1 LSEQPPTHQEKRNY
15 ECKTVDDAIAMLDAV
30 DKFLDNYERLKRK
43 YITATKK
50 MQRLFG
56 ERERRGVFSFSSG
69 VGIDSAMKGLMEQMV
84 QQTVTEMLKKQG
96 IISEPE
102 EEVEEEEEISEEE
115 VDKFFEEKPKE
126 EKPKEESKDSN
137 K

>member
-1 LSEQPPTHQEKRNY
+1 LSEQPPKPNY
-15 ECKTVDDAIAMLDAV
+15 ECKTVEDAILMLDAV
-30 DKFLDNYERLKRK
+30 DKFLDNYEKLKRK
-43 YITATKK
+43 YLTATKK
-50 MQRLFG
+50 LQRLFG

-69 VGIDSAMKGLMEQMV
+69 GGIDSAMKGLMEQMV

-96 IISEPE
+96 IIREPE
-102 EEVEEEEEISEEE
+102 EEAEEEEEIEEEE

-126 EKPKEESKDSN
+126 EEPKEESKDSN

>member
-1 LSEQPPTHQEKRNY
+1 LSEQPPKPNY
-15 ECKTVDDAIAMLDAV
+15 ECRTVDDAIAMLDAV
-30 DKFLDNYERLKRK
+30 DKFLDNYEKLKRK
-43 YITATKK
+43 YMTATKK
-50 MQRLFG
+50 LQRLFG

-69 VGIDSAMKGLMEQMV
+69 VGIDSAMRGLMEQMV

-96 IISEPE
+96 IIREPE
-102 EEVEEEEEISEEE
+102 EEAEEEEEIEEEE

-126 EKPKEESKDSN
+126 EKPKDEGKDSN